1 MKVVRFLTL
10 QAVKMCVVYLIHV
23 VSIIYCIL
31 ICMAYFF
38 IIGSNSNQTSVKI
51 GIGFGV
57 AVPLVCALFCAI
69 ACIVKHK
76 KNVSKYKRQIAT
88 ENGQMYSKNTDNY
101 NAIIQNEQCT

>member
-1 MKVVRFLTL
+1 MYGL
-10 QAVKMCVVYLIHV
+10 
-23 VSIIYCIL
+23 
-31 ICMAYFF
+31 FF

-88 ENGQMYSKNTDNY
+88 ENGQKQQIYSKNTDNY
-101 NAIIQNEQCT
+101 NAIQNEHYT